1 MATPGRCGPLR
12 SGEGRTSAS
21 MPIVPRARR
30 GARYASP
37 MHRIVVVE
45 LDRGRWAWVC
55 DECSLI
61 SDDHPERE
69 AARIEAHTHRRRV
82 HPADPAPVAVS

>member
-1 MATPGRCGPLR
+1 
-12 SGEGRTSAS
+12 
-21 MPIVPRARR
+21 MPIVPTARR

-55 DECSLI
+55 DECSRM
-61 SDDHPERE
+61 SDDLADRE
-69 AARIEAHTHRRRV
+69 AARIDAHTHRRRV
-82 HPADPAPVAVS
+82 HPASPAPVAVS